1 MNEFISDEH
10 KDLFPLDVN
19 DVLVVFLVFLQ
30 HYPFVLLLSFMTCV
44 QLEHTLVNHCVTN
57 VRPFL
62 HQLLVQLEVL
72 VAVVS

>member
-1 MNEFISDEH
+1 
-10 KDLFPLDVN
+10 
-19 DVLVVFLVFLQ
+19 
-30 HYPFVLLLSFMTCV
+30 LLSFMTCV
-44 QLEHTLVNHCVTN
+44 QLEHTAVNHCVTN

>member
-10 KDLFPLDVN
+10 KDLFPVDVN
-19 DVLVVFLVFLQ
+19 DVLVIFLFFLL
-30 HYPFVLLLSFMTCV
+30 HSSFVLLLSFMTCV
-44 QLEHTLVNHCVTN
+44 QLEHTAVNHCVTN